1 MWLTGAAIRKNTGTL
16 VWVLNLTPPREV
28 SFLLDQ
34 QGHCR
39 GFTSPQD
46 VVQSRCNP
54 AGYSAQTDTAIL
66 ALALGVKPLGLGL
79 HDSALFSSDFP
90 IILLSS
96 QTKLLS
102 TTILQTTCPSI
113 IQSTS
118 APATLLKFVLT
129 KHPWLLY
136 SWIQW
141 TFSLNIIESFRP
153 LYIFQWNSSILCL
166 LWHCTHVSSLLPAYL
181 AISSPFLCC
190 VPSL

>member
-1 MWLTGAAIRKNTGTL
+1 MHTTHSSFPSAYGNGLPLLYK
-16 VWVLNLTPPREV
+16 V
-28 SFLLDQ
+28 SSDSYIVNALSLRRLIYRLLL
-34 QGHCR
+34 
-39 GFTSPQD
+39 FFPVSSTF
-46 VVQSRCNP
+46 
-54 AGYSAQTDTAIL
+54 YSLSVCLSFYHLKTKHKTKS
-66 ALALGVKPLGLGL
+66 V